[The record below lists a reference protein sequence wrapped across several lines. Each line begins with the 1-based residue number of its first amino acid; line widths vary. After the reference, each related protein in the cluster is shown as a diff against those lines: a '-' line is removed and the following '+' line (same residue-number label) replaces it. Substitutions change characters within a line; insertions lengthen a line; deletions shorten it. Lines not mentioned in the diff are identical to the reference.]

1 VARYLFHI
9 KDGRDIP
16 DPDGIDLPD
25 MKAVRS
31 QAQATATAGEMLREL
46 DGTFSDEDWRME
58 VANEAGQL
66 VLTLRISAT
75 AYAL

>member
-1 VARYLFHI
+1 MARYFFHI

-16 DPDGIDLPD
+16 DRDGVDLPD

-31 QAQATATAGEMLREL
+31 QATATAGEMLREL
-46 DGTFSDEDWRME
+46 DGTFSDEDWRMN